1 MAEVAIITAAMS
13 AASAGISVMSARAQ
27 NKAAESSARVALRN
41 RMEKAKRAQQA
52 AALETQKT
60 INEAQLVEGRIRVAT
75 SEMGTAS
82 SQTAVA
88 LQRQATSD
96 AWTNI
101 DINQQNL
108 AGSLA
113 GIRSGAAGRLAAIQS
128 QTASPLLEGFKGG
141 ISGAMSGMQLAK
153 GAKDAG
159 WIPK

>member
-1 MAEVAIITAAMS
+1 MADPATIIILASTI
-13 AASAGISVMSARAQ
+13 ASAGVSVASAQAQ

-113 GIRSGAAGRLAAIQS
+113 GRICSSNQASDQPAHSPATDARLAAS
-128 QTASPLLEGFKGG
+128 TGYSSAHNTCRTC
-141 ISGAMSGMQLAK
+141 SGR
-153 GAKDAG
+153 
-159 WIPK
+159 